1 MAAFVL
7 GVIVWEHPEGQR
19 VALQGCLMPLCLE
32 QVSDPHPPL
41 RQWATI
47 CLGRTWHH
55 HPDARWTATRDNAHE
70 KLFTLLSDPVPEVSQ
85 SSFIYTQVRE
95 LTQNK
100 INEVFKSY

>member
-1 MAAFVL
+1 MSPPQAEHRTMAAFIL

-55 HPDARWTATRDNAHE
+55 HPDARWAATRDNAHD
-70 KLFTLLSDPVPEVSQ
+70 KLFTLLTDPVPEVRWFNFHSC
-85 SSFIYTQVRE
+85 T
-95 LTQNK
+95 
-100 INEVFKSY
+100 KSE